1 MPGINQLG
9 GALGITGTTPSN
21 DVAGGA
27 NQEAQSGLEPVPN
40 DAVKAVREF
49 EPAPKESQDDSSVD
63 ARREARRFADLQRS
77 KGRPDP
83 DTGDVINISAEGR
96 ARATGDAPPPE
107 PPPEEVSPPPEDPDR
122 PSSVRGEPVR
132 RFDDLFAKGYGR
144 GDDQDVEQIEA
155 EPPPPERAPEARA
168 ETTQVAPEEPAPERR
183 QAEASNDLPDE
194 SVSAVSEA
202 S

>member
-9 GALGITGTTPSN
+9 GALGITGAAPNT
-21 DVAGGA
+21 DLAGGA
-27 NQEAQSGLEPVPN
+27 NQEAQSGLEPVSN

-83 DTGDVINISAEGR
+83 DTGDVINISAAGL

-107 PPPEEVSPPPEDPDR
+107 PVPEEAAPPPEDPER

-132 RFDDLFAKGYGR
+132 RFEDLFAQGYGR
-144 GDDQDVEQIEA
+144 GEDQDVDRIEE

-168 ETTQVAPEEPAPERR
+168 ETTQVAPEEPAPEPRR
-183 QAEASNDLPDE
+183 SEASNDLPDE